1 MILTKAKT
9 KINTKTKINKNIF
22 NNFECMVHPLQFEQN
37 SFDNKTESNTIS
49 RIAKYDFFLENEL
62 KINKFIQKD
71 PFYYIFESIEKIT
84 YQELQEKQF
93 ELTNKKIQDKLND
106 KLQYVLLHY
115 SRKYLYDF
123 KEVLESF
130 ENNTHYIRCIIQT
143 YEKILQSLEKLNNMN
158 IIYNAI
164 SYESICFDNVQNP
177 ILFKFGSNIHVETKD
192 KNDISIEYIQK
203 HFPIYKPD
211 YLYWPIEIH
220 MLSYLLSNKMTSLSK
235 IHIDFILEDVFSN
248 NNILNSFDSN
258 TIYSHKK
265 EGEIYLQKYVNKS
278 LQYIVHDVFAYK
290 NTWDNYALSILFLD
304 ILLKI
309 QKRIQ
314 TKTKNVFIM
323 YFMKLLVENIHSNPK
338 TRNSIK
344 DTIEQFQKI
353 CYFMDVNTFKSLIK
367 DLSK

>member
-1 MILTKAKT
+1 
-9 KINTKTKINKNIF
+9 
-22 NNFECMVHPLQFEQN
+22 
-37 SFDNKTESNTIS
+37 
-49 RIAKYDFFLENEL
+49 
-62 KINKFIQKD
+62 
-71 PFYYIFESIEKIT
+71 
-84 YQELQEKQF
+84 
-93 ELTNKKIQDKLND
+93 
-106 KLQYVLLHY
+106 
-115 SRKYLYDF
+115 
-123 KEVLESF
+123 
-130 ENNTHYIRCIIQT
+130 
-143 YEKILQSLEKLNNMN
+143 MN

-192 KNDISIEYIQK
+192 KNNISIEYIQK

-235 IHIDFILEDVFSN
+235 IHIDVILEDVFNN

-353 CYFMDVNTFKSLIK
+353 CYCMDVNTFKSLIK